1 MDGVLW
7 GGAVCGFARHSVVGG
22 ILLMSSRCERLGFH
36 LNERHFLERLFNL
49 RDGGVYFWIDEG
61 IAFVKR
67 DGVFV
72 GTQAEI
78 DKVLV
83 SHKFKRAYFSSSDQV
98 EETVEE
104 TTVRIVLTSSPPRH
118 FLPFGEFSPFEKYN
132 DHNIANIANFF
143 VCMATRRSNELLYT
157 PCSGGAIFK
166 NKFITSGCPKPA
178 FTHRVFFG
186 DDKKLDKIIYFI
198 ECPKE
203 NALKLGNCLSVFLC
217 DIYGGTV
224 CFPSIETSAG
234 VDVAPSNYIDSCGTS
249 KNAKKN
255 AKKRAAR
262 KKKKALS
269 AHPDPPPYDESAD
282 PPAYSPS
289 P

>member
-1 MDGVLW
+1 MLW
-7 GGAVCGFARHSVVGG
+7 GGAVCGFDRHSVVGG

-98 EETVEE
+98 EETAEE
-104 TTVRIVLTSSPPRH
+104 TTVRIVPTSSP
-118 FLPFGEFSPFEKYN
+118 
-132 DHNIANIANFF
+132 
-143 VCMATRRSNELLYT
+143 
-157 PCSGGAIFK
+157 
-166 NKFITSGCPKPA
+166 
-178 FTHRVFFG
+178 
-186 DDKKLDKIIYFI
+186 
-198 ECPKE
+198 
-203 NALKLGNCLSVFLC
+203 
-217 DIYGGTV
+217 
-224 CFPSIETSAG
+224 
-234 VDVAPSNYIDSCGTS
+234 PSNYIDSCGTS
-249 KNAKKN
+249 KNIKKN
-255 AKKRAAR
+255 AKKRAAKKR
-262 KKKKALS
+262 AAKKKKKALS
-269 AHPDPPPYDESAD
+269 AHPDPPPYDETVD